1 MDRRFWMGGMVAA
14 LIGLSVAV
22 FGFLV
27 IWNPMRLS
35 ILAPGEEGYYQRAL
49 FDPSSRNIA
58 RAFGALI
65 CLFGGGITTE
75 GLGSTF
81 RKGYLQAASHGLW
94 TLMGLMF
101 LALWCLGIGL
111 AIRNAI
117 RGKPSG
123 WSDWFRM
130 RRAGIELGPLNV
142 LPSTT
147 PQMRRERL
155 LFTIG
160 FAILVFVAVSVALVH

>member
-1 MDRRFWMGGMVAA
+1 MGGIVAA

-27 IWNPMRLS
+27 MRNPMRLS

-49 FDPSSRNIA
+49 FDPCSRNIA

-65 CLFGGGITTE
+65 CLFGGAITTA

-81 RKGYLQAASHGLW
+81 KARYLQTVSDGLW

-101 LALWCLGIGL
+101 VALWCFGVGL
-111 AIRNAI
+111 AIWNAI

-123 WSDWFRM
+123 WSEWFQLRKN
-130 RRAGIELGPLNV
+130 GIELGPIEV
-142 LPSTT
+142 FPSVTA
-147 PQMRRERL
+147 QMRKETL
-155 LFTIG
+155 IFTIG
-160 FAILVFVAVSVALVH
+160 LFVLVLVASGVAVLR